1 MCKGRGPLPSPRFPF
16 HPPIFRVHSSS
27 SFYRRPVP
35 NLAFTFFTSLF
46 RGYLYV
52 HLLLL
57 KEAFIYTFDSTLE
70 RDCAFA
76 ETVTPL
82 SGFVRCS
89 VRPFQWLVSA
99 LVCNMLGFL
108 TRQMKRPLAEM

>member
-1 MCKGRGPLPSPRFPF
+1 MV
-16 HPPIFRVHSSS
+16 I
-27 SFYRRPVP
+27 
-35 NLAFTFFTSLF
+35 
-46 RGYLYV
+46 YV

-89 VRPFQWLVSA
+89 VRSFVPVARFGARVQHVRLFNEANEKAVS
-99 LVCNMLGFL
+99 
-108 TRQMKRPLAEM
+108 